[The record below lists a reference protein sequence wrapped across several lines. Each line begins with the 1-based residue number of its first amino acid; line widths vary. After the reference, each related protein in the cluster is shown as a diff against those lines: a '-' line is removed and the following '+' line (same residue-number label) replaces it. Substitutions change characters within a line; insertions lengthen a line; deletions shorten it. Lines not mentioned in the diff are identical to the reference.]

1 MNLPQETTYL
11 GIDYGERR
19 IGLAV
24 SDPTGLVAR
33 SYKTVLVASVPDAVR
48 QLDREIQSIAP
59 VGIIV
64 GYPVSPSGD
73 TGGERCR
80 MVDGFIEELEKIA
93 HIPIY
98 REDER
103 HSSAEAAKLLGRKSF
118 REKRRKT
125 GRIDQAAA
133 AIILQSWLD
142 DNAISGS

>member
-1 MNLPQETTYL
+1 MNLPQETVYL

-19 IGLAV
+19 IGLSL
-24 SDPTGLVAR
+24 SDPTGLIAR
-33 SYKTVLVASVPDAVR
+33 SYKTMLVESLQDAIR
-48 QLDREIQSIAP
+48 QLQMELQSIAP

-64 GYPVSPSGD
+64 GYPISPSGD

-103 HSSAEAAKLLGRKSF
+103 HSTAEAAKLLGRKSF
-118 REKRRKT
+118 REKRKKT

-142 DNAISGS
+142 ENADKRT